1 MRSGGRGLNSMAAGS
16 ERNARSR
23 LKANLKELDKL
34 SSASLARDDLQER
47 NLSFRAGLPY
57 FERTLALFR
66 GLGSGNLYKVP
77 SAYLTIVAD
86 HAERVLTQFEEILR
100 FTGENLPNPG
110 EVRNH
115 LIAEVRD
122 YYRQLHDDLSL
133 LITPPPGQRQHTAG
147 ATSHMGTSLAVIM
160 VLIFAAGVSVA
171 YHYGLLGFAAQDL
184 IDSIHAIAR
193 R

>member
-1 MRSGGRGLNSMAAGS
+1 MAGS

-23 LKANLKELDKL
+23 LKASLKQLDKL
-34 SSASLARDDLQER
+34 KPTTLARDDLQGR
-47 NLSFRAGLPY
+47 SLSFRAGLPY

-66 GLGSGNLYKVP
+66 GLGRGNLYKVP

-86 HAERVLTQFEEILR
+86 HAEQALAQFEEVMR
-100 FTGENLPNPG
+100 FTGENLPNPQ

-122 YYRQLHDDLSL
+122 YYRELHDDLSL
-133 LITPPPGQRQHTAG
+133 LIAPPPGQQQHTAG
-147 ATSHMGTSLAVIM
+147 PPSLMATPLAVIM
-160 VLIFAAGVSVA
+160 MLIFAAGLTAA

-184 IDSIHAIAR
+184 MDSIHAIAR
-193 R
+193 G

>member
-1 MRSGGRGLNSMAAGS
+1 MAAS
-16 ERNARSR
+16 ERSARTR
-23 LKANLKELDKL
+23 VKASLKELDKL
-34 SSASLARDDLQER
+34 SPATLARDDLQER

-66 GLGSGNLYKVP
+66 GLGRGNLYKVP
-77 SAYLTIVAD
+77 SAYLMIVAD
-86 HAERVLTQFEEILR
+86 HAERALAQFEEIMR
-100 FTGENLPNPG
+100 FTGEDLVNPF

-122 YYRQLHDDLSL
+122 YYRELHDDLSL
-133 LITPPPGQRQHTAG
+133 LITPLPGQHQRTPSAS
-147 ATSHMGTSLAVIM
+147 SHMGTTLAVIM
-160 VLIFAAGVSVA
+160 VMIFAAGMTVA

-184 IDSIHAIAR
+184 IDSIHAVAR

>member
-1 MRSGGRGLNSMAAGS
+1 MAGS

-23 LKANLKELDKL
+23 LKASLRQLDKI
-34 SSASLARDDLQER
+34 SPATLARDDLQGR
-47 NLSFRAGLPY
+47 SLSFRAGVPY

-77 SAYLTIVAD
+77 SAYLTIVAN
-86 HAERVLTQFEEILR
+86 HADRALAQFEEIMR
-100 FTGENLPNPG
+100 FTGENLPNPN

-122 YYRQLHDDLSL
+122 YYRELHDDLSL
-133 LITPPPGQRQHTAG
+133 LITPPSGQQQRTA
-147 ATSHMGTSLAVIM
+147 APSYMGTPLAVIM
-160 VLIFAAGVSVA
+160 VLIFAAGLTAA

-184 IDSIHAIAR
+184 MDSIHAIAR

>member
-1 MRSGGRGLNSMAAGS
+1 MADS
-16 ERNARSR
+16 ERSTRSR
-23 LKANLKELDKL
+23 LKAHLKELDKL
-34 SSASLARDDLQER
+34 NSATLARDDLQGR
-47 NLSFRAGLPY
+47 NLSFRAGVPY
-57 FERTLALFR
+57 FERTLALFW

-86 HAERVLTQFEEILR
+86 HAERVLAQFEEVLS

-133 LITPPPGQRQHTAG
+133 LITPPPGQQQHTAG
-147 ATSHMGTSLAVIM
+147 APSYMGTPLAVIM
-160 VLIFAAGVSVA
+160 ALMFAASVTAA

-184 IDSIHAIAR
+184 FDSIHAIAHR
-193 R
+193 

>member
-1 MRSGGRGLNSMAAGS
+1 MADS
-16 ERNARSR
+16 ERSTRSR
-23 LKANLKELDKL
+23 LKAHLKELDKL
-34 SSASLARDDLQER
+34 NSATLARDDLQAR
-47 NLSFRAGLPY
+47 NLSFRAGVPY

-66 GLGSGNLYKVP
+66 ALGSGNLYKVP

-86 HAERVLTQFEEILR
+86 HAERVLAQFEEVLR

-133 LITPPPGQRQHTAG
+133 LVTPPPGQQQHSAG
-147 ATSHMGTSLAVIM
+147 APSYMGAPLAVIM
-160 VLIFAAGVSVA
+160 VLMFAAGVTAA

-184 IDSIHAIAR
+184 FDSIHAIAR